1 MATAT
6 PTPLTLADTAVHQGR
21 CYYSSDHG
29 HSFTAGASVA
39 APANYVRA
47 AYDHAGHL
55 WMATNGGIVRSSDGC
70 ATVVAV
76 PGFASARSVALGAP
90 AVAGGYPAVYVYGTI
105 ASDTGNPGL
114 YRSDNEGASWV
125 RLNDWAHGLGYVMFV
140 QADSKA
146 YGRVYVATNG
156 RGIMLGEIAA

>member
-1 MATAT
+1 M
-6 PTPLTLADTAVHQGR
+6 
-21 CYYSSDHG
+21 
-29 HSFTAGASVA
+29 
-39 APANYVRA
+39 
-47 AYDHAGHL
+47 
-55 WMATNGGIVRSSDGC
+55 
-70 ATVVAV
+70 
-76 PGFASARSVALGAP
+76 
-90 AVAGGYPAVYVYGTI
+90 YVYGTI